1 MEKFKNY
8 EFLLFD
14 ADRTLF
20 DFDASEKAAFY
31 EVAPKYGITPND
43 EVHKLYCRLNNE
55 NWEALE
61 RGEFTKE
68 RILVRRYEQLF
79 ESLNIKNQSAE
90 NINRDYLAALADKS
104 FVFGESE
111 PLLREMKK
119 RGKKI
124 YLVTNGVKF
133 VQDGRIARSPLKN
146 LFDGVFISEEIGY
159 EKPDIRFFAAVEKGI
174 PGFDKSRAV
183 VIGDS
188 ISSDIKGANNYGLD
202 CIWLNEKGAPAPQ
215 NLKITVIIKSLNEL
229 YDILK

>member
-31 EVAPKYGITPND
+31 EVAPKYGITPD
-43 EVHKLYCRLNNE
+43 EKVHKLYCRLNNE

-90 NINRDYLAALADKS
+90 NINRDYLASLADKS
-104 FVFGESE
+104 FVFSESE

-133 VQDGRIARSPLKN
+133 VQDGRIARSPLED
-146 LFDGVFISEEIGY
+146 LFDGIFISEEMGY
-159 EKPDIRFFAAVEKGI
+159 EKPDTRFFEAVERGI
-174 PGFDKSRAV
+174 AGFDKSRAV

-202 CIWLNEKGAPAPQ
+202 CIWLNEKGAAVPSD
-215 NLKITVIIKSLNEL
+215 LKITAVIGSLNQL